1 MKQHVSKKI
10 YSHADRNILKKL
22 YHLLVTTCKR
32 TIHKKEKKNT
42 SSTTSRSKR
51 ESVPASLSSVTKFQE
66 ENSLFYNGGILFKKK
81 KKNVHYEIREKIK
94 KWCSGAYSNPKDA
107 KYNESP
113 NSQIKVE
120 ELHSEN
126 IISK

>member
-22 YHLLVTTCKR
+22 YHLLATTCKR

-81 KKNVHYEIREKIK
+81 KKKNVHYEMREKK

-107 KYNESP
+107 KYSESP